1 MATETPERR
10 FATSGEPPE
19 SDIDRVLGRY
29 AVAEALADA
38 GFGDVL
44 VLSHES
50 ADRALTPTR
59 RGIVEALTTGEFD
72 SQRQLAEHLDRDPG
86 NVKRDLDVLCEEG
99 VVARETEGR
108 AKRPVLKYDTVT
120 VEPVVSG
127 REPTK

>member
-1 MATETPERR
+1 MATETPQTR
-10 FATSGEPPE
+10 FATSTEPPE
-19 SDIDRVLGRY
+19 SDLDRMLGRY
-29 AVAEALADA
+29 AVADALADA

-59 RGIVEALTTGEFD
+59 REIIEALADGEFD
-72 SQRQLAEHLDRDPG
+72 SQRKLAEHLDRDPG

-99 VVARETEGR
+99 VVRRETDGR

-120 VEPVVSG
+120 VEPVVAP
-127 REPTK
+127 EE

>member
-1 MATETPERR
+1 MATETPERQ
-10 FATSGEPPE
+10 FATSTEPPE
-19 SDIDRVLGRY
+19 SDLDRVLRRY
-29 AVAEALADA
+29 AVADALAND

-59 RGIVEALTTGEFD
+59 REIIEALADGEFD
-72 SQRQLAEHLDRDPG
+72 SQRNLANHLDRNPG

-99 VVARETEGR
+99 VVAREADGR

-120 VEPVVSG
+120 VEPVVA
-127 REPTK
+127 PADH